1 MSQKL
6 PPARIIK
13 YKNKILITNL
23 KCMYSSI
30 NSLENKE
37 NYPKDSPECEKIMLY
52 RKTNVRVISCF
63 LNWMIRDPLSKN
75 VLAMREE
82 EIIRDNLWL
91 IKKMC
96 QTKKFDLNTYKILV
110 SQLNDDQNLIH
121 LFKIYIDLLPLF
133 FKSDLHTVP
142 QNNIVIESG
151 LKVDK
156 FINIDNPSELHLLES
171 ILEVKFPLSNPSKN
185 EDKDLLLKFL
195 HENISYQ
202 EKIRNIYQNDFDF
215 VN

>member
-6 PPARIIK
+6 TPARIIK

-37 NYPKDSPECEKIMLY
+37 NYPKDSPEYEKIMLY
-52 RKTNVRVISCF
+52 RKTNVRVVSCF

-75 VLAMREE
+75 VLAMTEE

-96 QTKKFDLNTYKILV
+96 QTTKFDLNTYKFLV

-121 LFKIYIDLLPLF
+121 LFKIYIDLLPF
-133 FKSDLHTVP
+133 FFMSDLHTVP
-142 QNNIVIESG
+142 QNNIIIQSG
-151 LKVDK
+151 LKVNK
-156 FINIDNPSELHLLES
+156 FINIDNPSELELLES
-171 ILEVKFPLSNPSKN
+171 LLDVKFPLSNPSKH

-195 HENISYQ
+195 HENKSYQ